1 MNGIKTLAPLALM
14 LYLLTVGCQSQSTTP
29 TVRAFVEVLVEGT
42 SIRFLREHPVTRPDR
57 DYMDGDNRGVLTLQD
72 NCLRLGEDGPVVIW
86 PDDFTPYVNDG
97 VVEVHNADGQVVAR
111 VGDPV
116 TLWGGQVQRDAGDCP
131 GPVWTDTRIPVR

>member
-1 MNGIKTLAPLALM
+1 MNGIKTLASLTLM
-14 LYLLTVGCQSQSTTP
+14 LCLLTVGCQSQSTTP
-29 TVRAFVEVLVEGT
+29 TARDFAKVLVEGT
-42 SIRFLREHPVTRPDR
+42 SIQFLREPPVTRPDR

-86 PDDFTPYVNDG
+86 PRDFTPFVNDS
-97 VVEVHNADGQVVAR
+97 VVEVHDADGRVVAR

-116 TLWGGQVQRDAGDCP
+116 TLWGGQVQRDAGDCQ